1 MSAIDLTFEHG
12 RTLPEARAQLERA
25 VAEATGVLGS
35 FVLATEWNPDRT
47 AARIRG
53 NGFHVDIQVD
63 ATHVRVQAD
72 LPLLGRF
79 LMPAVKGVLEKAF
92 QKKLPG

>member
-1 MSAIDLTFEHG
+1 MSAIDLSFEHG
-12 RTLPEARAQLERA
+12 RTLLEAKAQLERA
-25 VAEATGVLGS
+25 VAEATGVLAS
-35 FVLATEWNPDRT
+35 FVQSVDWTPDRT

-53 NGFHVDIQVD
+53 AGFHVDIQVD
-63 ATHVRVQAD
+63 AKHVRVQAD

-79 LMPAVKGVLEKAF
+79 LMPAVRGVLEKAF